1 MTTTEILGFIIVEKN
16 IPRFFLFQNRLSAK
30 SSKIAKRKKKS
41 GRGGVT
47 GPVWQKC
54 VVGGRVRRKDC
65 HHGRALGKSD
75 VVSHEAAHE
84 RRR

>member
-16 IPRFFLFQNRLSAK
+16 TPHFSK
-30 SSKIAKRKKKS
+30 SPLCEVFENRKKEKKI